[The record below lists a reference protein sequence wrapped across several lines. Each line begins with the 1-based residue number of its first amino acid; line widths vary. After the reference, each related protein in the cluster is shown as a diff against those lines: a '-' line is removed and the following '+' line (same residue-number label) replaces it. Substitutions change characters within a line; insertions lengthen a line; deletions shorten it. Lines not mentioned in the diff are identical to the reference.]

1 MPSRAAGFTLVEL
14 IVVVVILGVLA
25 ASALPRFIDLSSDAR
40 RASLIAGQAAMRGA
54 INLVSAKAIASGFS
68 ADGVTRNIDI
78 GNGLQIEVVGIT
90 SSCSPQGIWQAVN
103 LSQGA
108 YYWTEGGSGSTAC
121 TLYVAD
127 NGVKHSDSCGV
138 VYSNGDFWAPLT
150 SGC

>member
-90 SSCSPQGIWQAVN
+90 PSCSP
-103 LSQGA
+103 
-108 YYWTEGGSGSTAC
+108 
-121 TLYVAD
+121 
-127 NGVKHSDSCGV
+127 
-138 VYSNGDFWAPLT
+138 
-150 SGC
+150 